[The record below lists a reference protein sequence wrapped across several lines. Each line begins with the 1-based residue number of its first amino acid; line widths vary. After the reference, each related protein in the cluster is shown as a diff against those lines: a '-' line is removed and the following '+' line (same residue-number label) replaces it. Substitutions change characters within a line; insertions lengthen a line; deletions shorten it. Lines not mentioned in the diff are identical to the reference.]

1 MPTALVT
8 GASTGIGRAT
18 ALRLADDGWDVFA
31 GVRKEKD
38 GAALTADGGERV
50 RPVRIDVTDEASIAA
65 AAEQVRAFVGDR
77 GLDGLVNNAGVA
89 IGGPLEAVPLDSLRR
104 QLEINVIGQVAVCQ
118 AFLAMVRAAK
128 GRVVFTG
135 SVGGQVA
142 LPFVGPY
149 AASKHALA
157 GIAFSLRREMRRFG
171 VWVAIVEPGAVKTPI
186 WDKGRASADDLEAQL
201 PPQWLETYGF
211 ALTAA
216 RHTIDHADSSA
227 VPPEK
232 VADAIVHALT
242 ASRPKARYVIGS
254 EAKRSVLMQRLLPV
268 RAFDAAVAR
277 FMKLND

>member
-1 MPTALVT
+1 
-8 GASTGIGRAT
+8 
-18 ALRLADDGWDVFA
+18 
-31 GVRKEKD
+31 
-38 GAALTADGGERV
+38 
-50 RPVRIDVTDEASIAA
+50 
-65 AAEQVRAFVGDR
+65 VGDR
-77 GLDGLVNNAGVA
+77 DQMRGVIDGIEHDPAVAGLDGLVNNAGVGN
-89 IGGPLEAVPLDSLRR
+89 GGAVEYISEDEWRWTFDVNLFAPVALTQAAMPLL
-104 QLEINVIGQVAVCQ
+104 
-118 AFLAMVRAAK
+118 RAAK